1 MKLLK
6 IENSKGYFYL
16 EKSNNYDEIDKID
29 KESLLF
35 LVKYII
41 NNEDFEMDEY
51 MPNIIVNKAQDIVYN
66 NIYIKLIEL
75 SKSKKTI
82 KNSINSKYKEA
93 LEKYK

>member
-41 NNEDFEMDEY
+41 NM
-51 MPNIIVNKAQDIVYN
+51 Q
-66 NIYIKLIEL
+66 IKINGNLI
-75 SKSKKTI
+75 
-82 KNSINSKYKEA
+82 N
-93 LEKYK
+93 

>member
-16 EKSNNYDEIDKID
+16 DKTKNYDEIDKID

-51 MPNIIVNKAQDIVYN
+51 MPKTIVNKAQDIVYN
-66 NIYIKLIEL
+66 NIYNKLIEL
-75 SKSKKTI
+75 SKSKKAI
-82 KNSINSKYKEA
+82 KESLDSKYKEA

>member
-6 IENSKGYFYL
+6 IENNKGYFYL
-16 EKSNNYDEIDKID
+16 VKSKNYDEIDKID
-29 KESLLF
+29 KDSLLY

-41 NNEDFEMDEY
+41 NNDDFEMDEY
-51 MPNIIVNKAQDIVYN
+51 IPKIIVNKAQDIVYN
-66 NIYIKLIEL
+66 NIYGKLIEL

-82 KNSINSKYKEA
+82 KDSIDSKYKEA